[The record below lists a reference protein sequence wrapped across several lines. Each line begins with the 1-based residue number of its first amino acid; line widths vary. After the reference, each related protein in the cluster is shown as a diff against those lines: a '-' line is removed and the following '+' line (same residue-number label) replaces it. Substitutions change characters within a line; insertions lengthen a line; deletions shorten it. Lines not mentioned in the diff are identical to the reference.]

1 VLKVKPDTITTINSL
16 EEYLR
21 RLVDAFLNN
30 SDVMRTKFRSL
41 ATIGLTKDKKRLY
54 TEVAVLRDYSLF
66 GQVFMDIF
74 LDKKF
79 SEAF

>member
-1 VLKVKPDTITTINSL
+1 
-16 EEYLR
+16 
-21 RLVDAFLNN
+21 
-30 SDVMRTKFRSL
+30 MRTKFSSL

-54 TEVAVLRDYSLF
+54 TEVAVLRDYSLS